1 MVRSTTF
8 GSPTVSGISGPS
20 LGDFGKSVVKN
31 SILDLGVAGG
41 VAIGASADSAVW
53 FPDGGVLTGLGA
65 DIGKKVATDMGNI
78 LTEDNSTPLDRIP
91 NFGDPISVFA

>member
-31 SILDLGVAGG
+31 SISDLGGAGG
-41 VAIGASADSAVW
+41 VAPPATSSPTAPRRQTSATPSAQ
-53 FPDGGVLTGLGA
+53 PSPGS
-65 DIGKKVATDMGNI
+65 
-78 LTEDNSTPLDRIP
+78 STTTQSS
-91 NFGDPISVFA
+91 ISRPSTTPSRPR